1 MATGLTRLGRLLR
14 PALAVGM
21 GAFGLSSIVAA
32 CGGSDDDSG
41 FDPRNPG
48 TGGSAA
54 GTGTGGTI
62 LGSGGTINSG
72 DGSAAS
78 GGSGGLSPDAACAVG
93 SQEAT
98 LEPVALFV
106 MLDTSGS
113 MVQNGSQKWTNAR
126 QGIRDFVNSPTA
138 AGLKVALTYFPK
150 NDDDPNACDGAD
162 YDLADIT
169 GTTGVPMGL
178 LPGHATAIVSSINA
192 RGTTSNGTPTESAL
206 NGIRRY
212 CTQYI
217 AQNPTERCVGVL
229 VTDGEPNG
237 CSNNITVLGNAAGA
251 SFTGNPSVPIYVM
264 GMTGAVF
271 ATLNTLANRGG
282 TQQAINVNDGGSNAF
297 LQALNTIRGQV
308 VSCDFP
314 VPTGNNV
321 DFNRVN
327 VQLTT
332 SAGTVALG
340 RIAPGAPCVARAWH
354 YDREPNPQRIVLCP
368 DACRTAQADSA
379 SRIDVILG
387 CMSEPPPQVD

>member
-1 MATGLTRLGRLLR
+1 MATGLTRLGRSLR

-32 CGGSDDDSG
+32 CGGSDDDGG

-48 TGGSAA
+48 AGGSAA
-54 GTGTGGTI
+54 NTGTGGTFI
-62 LGSGGTINSG
+62 GSGGTISRG

-78 GGSGGLSPDAACAVG
+78 GGSGGLSPDAACAIG

-98 LEPVALFV
+98 LQPVALFV
-106 MLDTSGS
+106 MLDTSSS
-113 MVQNGSQKWTNAR
+113 MVQNGSQKWTNAK
-126 QGIRDFVNSPTA
+126 QGIRDFVNSQAA
-138 AGLKVALTYFPK
+138 AGLKVALTYFPN
-150 NDDDPNACDGAD
+150 NDSACDGSG
-162 YDLADIT
+162 YDLADVT
-169 GTTGVPMGL
+169 GSAGVAMGL
-178 LPGHATAIVSSINA
+178 LPGNATAIVNSINA
-192 RGTTSNGTPTESAL
+192 KATTSNGTPTEDAL

-212 CTQYI
+212 CSQYV
-217 AQNPTERCVGVL
+217 AQNRTERCVGVL

-237 CSNNITVLGNAAGA
+237 CSNDITVLGNAAAA
-251 SFTGNPSVPIYVM
+251 SFTGSPSVPIYVM

-271 ATLNTLANRGG
+271 TTLNTLANRGG

-327 VQLTT
+327 VELTT
-332 SAGTVALG
+332 SSGSVALG
-340 RIAPGAPCVARAWH
+340 KIAPGAPCVARAWH

-368 DACRTAQADSA
+368 DACRTAQADPA

-387 CMSEPPPQVD
+387 CMTEPPPQVD